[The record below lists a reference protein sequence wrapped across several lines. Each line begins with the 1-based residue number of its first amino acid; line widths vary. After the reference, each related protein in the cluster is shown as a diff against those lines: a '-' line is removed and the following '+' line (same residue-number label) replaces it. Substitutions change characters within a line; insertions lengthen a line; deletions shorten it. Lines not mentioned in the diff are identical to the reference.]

1 MDFVLALHSHLPYV
15 LRHGRWP
22 HGSDWLCE
30 AALDSYLPLIEKVH
44 ELASR
49 GVRAP
54 LTLSISPVLANQ
66 LADPFFA
73 SELDAFFGQRLAS
86 CDDARRTLPQTGDAA
101 LLPLVDFWEARFRR
115 LQARFEQE
123 GRDIAAAFAR
133 LEAAGHVEVMTCAAT
148 HGYLPLL
155 ARDESIRL
163 QLAVAVAEHRRVFGR
178 SPAGCWLPECA
189 YRPGG
194 WWEPLPGSPHAGP
207 RVGIEA
213 HLAEAGLKFFFTD
226 AHLAQAGSALGGYAE
241 VPIGAER
248 FDAVRRDRPRHRGDG
263 ARRTPYRAY
272 LVASQGTAPPPPVAV
287 LVRDPRS
294 SMQVWSKDLGYPGDE
309 WYLEFHKIRWPGGL
323 KLWRVSWPRSDLG
336 AKRPYDPSAALAQVA
351 MHGSHFA
358 SLLASLQHSG
368 GADTDGVI
376 AAPFDTELFGHW
388 WFEGVDFLGSVYRN
402 LGDRPLV
409 RARTAS
415 EHLQQHPPR
424 VAIELAAGS
433 WGAGG
438 DHGMWL
444 NEQTH
449 WTWRRLWPL
458 EDRFWDVVPRVL
470 GSDDAS
476 PVLAQAAREL
486 LLAQASDWQ
495 FIITTGVVTDYAER
509 RFTLHANDADRLVDF
524 LEAAADG
531 AMPEEAGRMANEL
544 QARDAVFPDV
554 LRQVRA
560 VVGRSAA
567 AVGA

>member
-1 MDFVLALHSHLPYV
+1 VDFVLALHSHLPYV

-44 ELASR
+44 ELALR

-73 SELDAFFGQRLAS
+73 SELEAFLAQRLAS
-86 CDDARRTLPQTGDAA
+86 CADARRTLPQTGDRA

-115 LQARFEQE
+115 LQARFKAE
-123 GRDIAAAFAR
+123 GRNLAAAFAR
-133 LEAAGHVEVMTCAAT
+133 LAAAGHLEVITCAAT

-155 ARDESIRL
+155 GRDESIRL
-163 QLAVAVAEHRRVFGR
+163 QLAVAVAEHRRIFGR
-178 SPAGCWLPECA
+178 EPAGCWLPECA

-194 WWEPLPGSPHAGP
+194 WWEPLAGSPRPGP
-207 RVGIEA
+207 RVGIEE
-213 HLAEAGLKFFFTD
+213 HLAAAGITFFFTD
-226 AHLAQAGSALGGYAE
+226 AHLAHAGSALGGYAE

-248 FDAVRRDRPRHRGDG
+248 FDAERRGPSRHRGDG
-263 ARRTPYRAY
+263 AWRTPYRAY
-272 LVASQGTAPPPPVAV
+272 RVASSGTTPPVAV

-309 WYLEFHKIRWPGGL
+309 WYLEFHKIRWPEGL
-323 KLWRVSWPRSDLG
+323 KLWRVSWPHSDLG

-358 SLLASLQHSG
+358 SLLSSLQRSG
-368 GADTDGVI
+368 DGAADGVI

-402 LGDRPLV
+402 LGERPLV
-409 RARTAS
+409 RAQTAS
-415 EHLQQHPPR
+415 EHLREQPPQ
-424 VAIELAAGS
+424 VTIELTAGS

-449 WTWRRLWPL
+449 WTWRRLWAL
-458 EDRFWDVVPRVL
+458 EDRFWDVAPRVL
-470 GSDDAS
+470 GAERFE

-495 FIITTGVVTDYAER
+495 FIISTGAATDYAER
-509 RFTLHANDADRLVDF
+509 RFSLHAEDAERLVGF
-524 LEAAADG
+524 LESAANG
-531 AMPEEAGRMANEL
+531 ALPDEAGRLASEL
-544 QARDAVFPDV
+544 YARDALFPDV
-554 LRQVRA
+554 VRQVEG
-560 VVGRSAA
+560 VVGQGSAQARS
-567 AVGA
+567 